1 MNESLGAFGPRE
13 RRDVGTGKRLRKTIM
28 RDRGRENGSAARQTR
43 AAAGL
48 LGGLAALLLASCA
61 SIDGHVG
68 EALMAPAALPPRRP
82 GPESKPSPEHARMIA
97 LFDGEYK
104 YPAAERYLDEILV
117 KLAAQGD
124 APSEPY
130 KVTILN
136 SPTVNAFAMP
146 PSSLYVTRGL
156 LALADDGAEVA
167 SVMAHEIAH
176 ITSRHALQREEEEK
190 RAAVI
195 SRTASVIQSPA
206 KGDEI
211 EATARRTIAT
221 FSRQQEL
228 EADQIGIRAV
238 FRAGFDPYGASRF
251 LAALGRSSALR
262 TSLVGQ
268 TASAGKPDILAT
280 HPSTP
285 ERVTLAVSAARQI
298 GAPGLGTRDRAP
310 YLAAI
315 DGMIFGEDPV
325 EGAIRGRKYLHGRL
339 GFAFTAP
346 DGFGL
351 EATSQAV
358 LGVAADGNEALRLD
372 RVKPPGSATLEAYL
386 ASGWIDGLIESSI
399 EPVDVDGLS
408 AVTARARAGE
418 WSFRVAVI
426 RLDPANLFR
435 VIFAT
440 RALTPAADERYR
452 TAIGSFHRAGW
463 EEIRAVRPYRIGLV
477 TAKPGDTPEQL
488 AARMALEERALDVF
502 LLVNGLGPAARLEP
516 GERYKIIVE

>member
-1 MNESLGAFGPRE
+1 MRE
-13 RRDVGTGKRLRKTIM
+13 
-28 RDRGRENGSAARQTR
+28 
-43 AAAGL
+43 AAGPL
-48 LGGLAALLLASCA
+48 ATLAALLLASCA
-61 SIDGHVG
+61 SMDAHVG
-68 EALMAPAALPPRRP
+68 EPLTSANMQTRKVE
-82 GPESKPSPEHARMIA
+82 PEPKPSPEHARMIA

-104 YPAAERYLDEILV
+104 YPSAGRYLDEILV
-117 KLAAQGD
+117 KLASKGD
-124 APSEPY
+124 TASEPY

-156 LALADDGAEVA
+156 LALAGDGAEVA

-176 ITSRHALQREEEEK
+176 ITARHALQREEEEK
-190 RAAVI
+190 RAALV
-195 SRTASVIQSPA
+195 SQTASVIQSPA
-206 KGDEI
+206 RGDEI
-211 EATARRTIAT
+211 EATARRTIAS

-228 EADQIGIRAV
+228 EADQAGIRAIA
-238 FRAGFDPYGASRF
+238 RAGFDPYGASRF
-251 LAALGRSSALR
+251 LAALGRSAALR

-285 ERVTLAVSAARQI
+285 ERVTQAVNAARQI
-298 GAPGLGTRDRAP
+298 GAPGLGTRERAA

-315 DGMIFGEDPV
+315 EGMIFGEDPA
-325 EGAIRGRKYLHGRL
+325 EGAIRGRRYLHGRL

-346 DGFGL
+346 EGFAL
-351 EATSQAV
+351 ETSAQAV
-358 LGVAADGNEALRLD
+358 LGVAGDGNEALRLD
-372 RVKPPGSATLEAYL
+372 RVKPPGSGTLEAYL

-399 EPVDVDGLS
+399 EPLDVNGLP
-408 AVTARARAGE
+408 AVIARARAGE
-418 WSFRVAVI
+418 WSFRITAI
-426 RLDPANLFR
+426 RLEPASLFR

-452 TAIGSFHRAGW
+452 TAILSFHRAGW
-463 EEIRAVRPYRIGLV
+463 EEIRRVSPFRIGLA

-488 AARMALEERALDVF
+488 AARMTALEDRALDVF
-502 LLVNGLGPAARLEP
+502 LLVNGLGKADRLEP

>member
-1 MNESLGAFGPRE
+1 MRNR
-13 RRDVGTGKRLRKTIM
+13 GTEIGSVTKTAL
-28 RDRGRENGSAARQTR
+28 AAP
-43 AAAGL
+43 GL
-48 LGGLAALLLASCA
+48 LAGLAALVLVSC
-61 SIDGHVG
+61 SSMDIHVG
-68 EALMAPAALPPRRP
+68 GEDSLMAPAVLPPRRP
-82 GPESKPSPEHARMIA
+82 DHDQKPSPEHARMIA

-104 YPAAERYLDEILV
+104 HPPAERYLDDVLA

-124 APSEPY
+124 LPNEPY

-146 PSSLYVTRGL
+146 PASLYVTRGL

-176 ITSRHALQREEEEK
+176 ITARHALQREEEEK

-195 SRTASVIQSPA
+195 SQTAAVIQSPA

-228 EADQIGIRAV
+228 EADQASIRTIA
-238 FRAGFDPYGASRF
+238 RAGYDPYGASRF

-285 ERVTLAVSAARQI
+285 DRVTLAITAARQI
-298 GAPGLGTRDRAP
+298 GAPGLGTRDRAS

-315 DGMIFGEDPV
+315 EGMIFGEDPA

-346 DGFGL
+346 EGFEL
-351 EATSQAV
+351 ESTSQAV
-358 LGVAADGNEALRLD
+358 LGVASGGNEALRLD
-372 RVKPPGSATLEAYL
+372 RVKPPASTTLEAYL
-386 ASGWIDGLIESSI
+386 GSGWIDGLIGNSI
-399 EPVDVDGLS
+399 EPLDVDGLS
-408 AVTARARAGE
+408 AVVARARAGE
-418 WSFRVAVI
+418 WSFRVAAI

-440 RALTPAADERYR
+440 KALTPAADDRYR
-452 TAIGSFHRAGW
+452 AAIASFHRVGW
-463 EEIRAVRPYRIGLV
+463 EEVRSVRPYRIGLV
-477 TAKPGDTPEQL
+477 TAKPGDTSERL
-488 AARMALEERALDVF
+488 AARMAPAENALDVF
-502 LLVNGLGPAARLEP
+502 LLVNGLVHADRLQT
-516 GERYKIIVE
+516 GERYKMIVE